1 MITKGQA
8 YRSWEKWLDECPVDW
23 YGGRPP
29 TSEIETINFDFGKYK
44 DEEYELRTHYQREE
58 VL

>member
-8 YRSWEKWLDECPVDW
+8 YRAWEKWLDECPVDW
-23 YGGRPP
+23 YGGRHP

-44 DEEYELRTHYQREE
+44 DEEEDNDE
-58 VL
+58 

>member
-23 YGGRPP
+23 YGGRHP
-29 TSEIETINFDFGKYK
+29 TSEIETINFDFGKLI
-44 DEEYELRTHYQREE
+44 LR
-58 VL
+58 LLIISNFS

>member
-1 MITKGQA
+1 MILQRRMMMTKGQA

-23 YGGRPP
+23 YGGRHP

-44 DEEYELRTHYQREE
+44 DEEEDNDE
-58 VL
+58 